1 MKQKLVIP
9 HELANRGVDN
19 AIAYYRRTDEKAALS
34 FIDALERACKQIRRH
49 LNSGSARYA

>member
-1 MKQKLVIP
+1 MKQKLVIL

-34 FIDALERACKQIRRH
+34 FIDALERAYKQIRRH
-49 LNSGSARYA
+49 PNSGSARYA